1 MFFLLGLSLCKRIKI
16 FEKVKTYIYLRSY
29 RAYPVGCIGST
40 SFDAIAKAS
49 AVYQLRTSFV
59 GAVVDDLE
67 TDGEEAGEV
76 LPHGRGR

>member
-1 MFFLLGLSLCKRIKI
+1 M
-16 FEKVKTYIYLRSY
+16 
-29 RAYPVGCIGST
+29 

-67 TDGEEAGEV
+67 TDGEGTGEV
-76 LPHGRGR
+76 LPRGRGRRFS